1 MNIKNIEKLFKYRE
15 DIRLFENKIGMEGLT
30 ENERAI
36 LEFIAEKDGTRI
48 TDILNNP
55 YFSGLSMSTVK
66 RHVAKLKKSKHIKH
80 GGTENTGDK
89 RNKPLI
95 IV

>member
-1 MNIKNIEKLFKYRE
+1 MNIDNVENVFKYRE
-15 DIRLFENKIGMEGLT
+15 DIRTFEDKIGMESLT
-30 ENERAI
+30 ESERAI
-36 LEFIAEKDGTRI
+36 VEFIAERDGTRI

-55 YFSGLSMSTVK
+55 YFKDLSISTVK
-66 RHVAKLKKSKHIKH
+66 RHIAKLKKSKHIKH